1 MSEAPRTVPSSCP
14 SSLRVFSVATS
25 EIHMHD
31 AFVRRDWDIILVD
44 TPGFDSAT
52 NTDIFLTQFVQVLR
66 AMPSKGI
73 SLSGIIY
80 LHRITDGRMGGSA
93 TKNIQLLQE
102 LCGDQFLSRVTLVT
116 TMWDRVQQQ
125 VGDNREKELKSS
137 YWAEILG
144 RDAMYQRHDGTHNAS
159 LRVIDGYLEDVFPR
173 AEMRSNI
180 EQQVVDSD
188 CPLHE
193 TDAGRFTLETVR
205 QKVQQYTTRL

>member
-1 MSEAPRTVPSSCP
+1 
-14 SSLRVFSVATS
+14 
-25 EIHMHD
+25 MHD